1 MKVKVNVKARV
12 NAKVILPEI
21 ETSEDWKWQWCE
33 EFKRK
38 LKWKKYKYENDLT
51 WDRDQWGGLLGRDR
65 AKGSQGA
72 PVMFK
77 LFLFWNIAIM

>member
-1 MKVKVNVKARV
+1 MVDQCGVKVKVMWRIWEKI
-12 NAKVILPEI
+12 KI
-21 ETSEDWKWQWCE
+21 
-33 EFKRK
+33 
-38 LKWKKYKYENDLT
+38 KKYEYESENECDQT

-77 LFLFWNIAIM
+77 LFLFCNIAIM